1 MKIKICVRTRA
12 GKRSGKCVLC
22 TLEENTK
29 EKQKK
34 VEFSSLE
41 YFHFASKSHDQ
52 REVNI
57 VEEYAEEEEEE
68 EEDEFEVQLAEQQQH
83 NKFSNF
89 QKRKELENSR
99 KEDMRETCSFSYS
112 K

>member
-1 MKIKICVRTRA
+1 M
-12 GKRSGKCVLC
+12 LC
-22 TLEENTK
+22 GL
-29 EKQKK
+29 
-34 VEFSSLE
+34 LI
-41 YFHFASKSHDQ
+41 DQ
-52 REVNI
+52 RFGLNKVNI
-57 VEEYAEEEEEE
+57 VEEYAKKEEEEE

-89 QKRKELENSR
+89 QKEKELENSR